1 MVTLLLSLLSMDSLT
16 WYWLRKCFFK
26 KATLQFWGRLL
37 FKKQK
42 LTVNIREF
50 RLSLLD
56 ISNSNMAAQ
65 TVLSMVFKAW
75 HHFCPVHSSGLKSYH
90 DLPGSRCTSH
100 ADHLG
105 ASCLPCHCL
114 TFFWYFHLKLFLQ
127 LFQETTS
134 YDQRLLRAGNQEKS
148 FKNHLDSPF
157 LPAPPSLSLWICIS
171 PTPPASF
178 PSLLLL
184 FCFVI
189 ETWFFLPDD
198 DYRCAPPWL
207 SLFFF
212 FF

>member
-42 LTVNIREF
+42 LTVNICEF

-90 DLPGSRCTSH
+90 DLPGSWCTSH

-148 FKNHLDSPF
+148 FKNHLDAPF
-157 LPAPPSLSLWICIS
+157 LPSPLLFLSGYVFLPPLLPLFLPYFYC
-171 PTPPASF
+171 F
-178 PSLLLL
+178 VLLLRHGL
-184 FCFVI
+184 I
-189 ETWFFLPDD
+189 M
-198 DYRCAPPWL
+198 
-207 SLFFF
+207 
-212 FF
+212 